1 MLLNINE
8 LIIGRF
14 HPLLVHLP
22 IGIYFI
28 FILLYVYNT
37 YRSKPVL
44 ALSYNVILWIAAI
57 ITTLT
62 AITGYILAPL
72 KGYDIPSVSNH
83 RISGITVSIWAWF
96 VWYLF
101 YASANSKIKSISLV
115 VLSAIIVI
123 TGHWGGSLTHG
134 NNYLFYKNNPLQMD
148 SIRQNK
154 SLDSM
159 HYYKDIILPILK
171 TNCASCHHQPIS
183 RAGWDMSTDSSLL
196 IGGKYGSTIIKGDP
210 ENSELIKRISL
221 PVESRK
227 HMPPATMPAL
237 RPMEIFILKHWIK
250 SGANTEK
257 SIADADIDEQT
268 KAILSAYTGI
278 LIKQEQQ
285 IKLPSL
291 PTLPDS
297 VLPSLK
303 NKIGIVNLYS
313 TESSLLDVSLIHF
326 RGKKKSEIINALQ
339 LLISYQEYIYVLD
352 LAGLAL
358 ESSDLKFIGDF
369 KNLIK
374 LNLSNNSIQD
384 DGFNYLDKLAH
395 LESVNLFN
403 NPITDQSLEKLKTWP
418 SLKNITLAETRI
430 TPSGIQKWQEENKNI
445 KLNY

>member
-1 MLLNINE
+1 MLININE
-8 LIIGRF
+8 LYAGRF

-44 ALSYNVILWIAAI
+44 ALSYNFILLIAAI

-72 KGYDIPSVSNH
+72 KGYDIHTVSNH
-83 RISGITVSIWAWF
+83 RISGIALSIWAWI

-101 YASANSKIKSISLV
+101 YVSANSKIKSISLLL
-115 VLSAIIVI
+115 LSALIVI

-134 NNYLFYKNNPLQMD
+134 NNYLFYHTEQGQA
-148 SIRQNK
+148 IHENK
-154 SLDSM
+154 SLDSV
-159 HYYKDIILPILK
+159 HYYKDIVLPILK
-171 TNCASCHHQPIS
+171 TNCASCHHRPLS

-196 IGGKYGSTIIKGDP
+196 AGGKYGSTIIKGDP

-221 PVESRK
+221 PIESRK

-237 RPMEIFILKHWIK
+237 SPMEIFILKHWIK
-250 SGANTEK
+250 SGASTEK
-257 SIADADIDEQT
+257 SIADAAIDEQT
-268 KAILSAYTGI
+268 KAILAAYSGI

-297 VLPSLK
+297 VFSTLK

-313 TESSLLDVSLIHF
+313 PESNLLDVSLIHF
-326 RGKKKSEIINALQ
+326 RGKKKSEIVNALQ
-339 LLISYQEYIYVLD
+339 LLIPYQEYIYVLD

-358 ESSDLKFIGDF
+358 ESTDLKYIGDF

-384 DGFNYLDKLAH
+384 DGINYLDKLAQ
-395 LESVNLFN
+395 LESVNFFN
-403 NPITDQSLEKLKTWP
+403 NPVTDQSLEKLKKWS
-418 SLKNITLAETRI
+418 SLKNITLAETQI
-430 TPSGIQKWQEENKNI
+430 TASGIQKWQEENKDI